1 MNAYLQKVLDGL
13 NAGGLPAFRANSPE
27 VRPAVTKVCAA
38 VSLQLV
44 EHKRVEVLVEVFSPA
59 AEGGSRCED
68 AAANAASIISRLG
81 GLCSQ
86 GACRFDM
93 DADAF
98 RVPLTVLFKGE
109 EAAIV
114 MDHFTVTCGLSTI
127 PSVVSF
133 DAWHEADLA
142 YPTLSEAPW
151 HFRMEERFGPGE
163 EDLIRFSE
171 PFDVTVVRGRLQET
185 FLNCTWISQER
196 IWEPAGMKHIREG
209 VAQIYLYS
217 GV

>member
-13 NAGGLPAFRANSPE
+13 NAGGFPAYRANRAE
-27 VRPAVTKVCAA
+27 VRPAVTRVCAA

-59 AEGGSRCED
+59 AEDGGRCED
-68 AAANAASIISRLG
+68 AAVEAAALISRLG
-81 GLCSQ
+81 GQCSQ

-98 RVPLTVLFKGE
+98 RVPLTAVFKGE
-109 EAAIV
+109 QAAVI
-114 MDHFTVTCGLSTI
+114 MDHFTVTCGLSTL
-127 PSVVSF
+127 PTVVSF
-133 DAWHEADLA
+133 EAWHDVDLVSA
-142 YPTLSEAPW
+142 TLAEVPW

-163 EDLIRFSE
+163 EDSIRFSE
-171 PFDVTVVRGRLQET
+171 PFDVTVVRGKLKET
-185 FLNCTWISQER
+185 FLNCTWTSQKR
-196 IWEPAGMKHIREG
+196 VLEPAGMKHIREG
-209 VAQIYLYS
+209 VAQTYLIS